1 MHVVDTLLDFWND
14 VETEL
19 TPNLIERSHDTFP
32 EIIIITVNVVKTKQ
46 SWRDFFA
53 MRRRKTFDCC
63 DISLLHALSAAN
75 SGGDA
80 RPKKTFTLPTLKIK
94 CVPTSAGCPLALPAL
109 HVHAVRIST
118 MWTITTL
125 CSSDVS
131 ISAAAGKTNPFDHS
145 GDPWASQH
153 SKFFLRNN
161 SLYFS

>member
-94 CVPTSAGCPLALPAL
+94 CVLPDLSRMPSCSPCTACACCPNLYD
-109 HVHAVRIST
+109 VDDYDIVFVRR
-118 MWTITTL
+118 
-125 CSSDVS
+125 
-131 ISAAAGKTNPFDHS
+131 
-145 GDPWASQH
+145 QH
-153 SKFFLRNN
+153 QRRRRQNKSLRPQW
-161 SLYFS
+161 